1 MTNEG
6 KKVSVH
12 YTGTLDDGSKFDSS
26 YDRGEPL
33 SFTCMT
39 GMMIPGFDEA
49 VNTMV
54 PGEKK
59 TVVLEPDEAYGPRD
73 EAKVAQLQ
81 FAMLPGADKLE
92 VGQDIRVATANGIP
106 MPCKVVDKDDESVT
120 VDMNHPLAGKT
131 LTFEIE
137 LVDVQ
142 GE

>member
-1 MTNEG
+1 MSNEG

-59 TVVLEPDEAYGPRD
+59 TVVLEPDAAYGPRD

-92 VGQDIRVATANGIP
+92 IGQDIRVATANGIP
-106 MPCKVVDKDDESVT
+106 MPCKVVDKDEESVT

>member
-1 MTNEG
+1 MSNEG

-12 YTGTLDDGSKFDSS
+12 YTGTLEDGTKFDSS

-33 SFTCMT
+33 SFTCMA

-49 VNTMV
+49 VKTMAL
-54 PGEKK
+54 GEKK
-59 TVVLEPDEAYGPRD
+59 TVVLQPDEAYGPRD
-73 EAKVAQLQ
+73 EHKVAQLQ
-81 FAMLPGADKLE
+81 FSMLPGAERLE
-92 VGQDIRVATANGIP
+92 IGQDIRLATADGIP

-120 VDMNHPLAGKT
+120 VDMNHPLAGKA

>member
-1 MTNEG
+1 MSNEG

-33 SFTCMT
+33 SFTCMA

-59 TVVLEPDEAYGPRD
+59 TVVLEPDAAYGPRD

-92 VGQDIRVATANGIP
+92 IGQDIRVATANGIP
-106 MPCKVVDKDDESVT
+106 MPCKVVDKDEESVT